1 MSGKGIAYLQKKII
15 QVMLILTLKLT
26 KGLTAAFYR
35 LKEVA
40 NKGKRMGSTELDN
53 NIDITSG
60 RIFRNNAIFFKPRLN
75 RQFTK

>member
-1 MSGKGIAYLQKKII
+1 
-15 QVMLILTLKLT
+15 MLILTVKLT

-40 NKGKRMGSTELDN
+40 NKGERMGSTELDN

-60 RIFRNNAIFFKPRLN
+60 RIFRNNAIFVKPRLN
-75 RQFTK
+75 RQLTK